1 MAAVSFT
8 CPRCCGVFQV
18 ASTLAGQQVACPHC
32 RSLVTL
38 PAAGTAARP
47 LPLPAPPPSS
57 GPPSP
62 PSPPA
67 NAGRAA
73 IDVRPPR
80 SGTRARRRLLRN
92 LLLWGFGLGIIGLV
106 MAILLIVG
114 PVRKK

>member
-32 RSLVTL
+32 RILVTL

-62 PSPPA
+62 PA
-67 NAGRAA
+67 NVGRAV

-80 SGTRARRRLLRN
+80 SRARRRLLRN

>member
-32 RSLVTL
+32 RSLVAL
-38 PAAGTAARP
+38 PAAETAARP
-47 LPLPAPPPSS
+47 LPLPAPPP
-57 GPPSP
+57 
-62 PSPPA
+62 PA
-67 NAGRAA
+67 SASRAA
-73 IDVRPPR
+73 LDVRQPR
-80 SGTRARRRLLRN
+80 PGTGARRRLLRN

-114 PVRKK
+114 PIRKK